1 MFELTLTFDNGPEPS
16 VTPQVLDVL
25 ARHGVAS
32 TFFVIGSKLLNPQAR
47 ACAERAHSE
56 GHWIGNHT
64 WTHTRPLGEQPGQEA
79 AQLEIGRTQAEIGSL
94 SHRPPLFRPM
104 GGGGNLD
111 RRLLSLEAAAMLQT
125 GCYSCVLWNAVPR
138 DWQNPHGWLD
148 TALAQ
153 LAAKPWTLMVLH
165 DLPNGA
171 MRHLDRFLT
180 EVADR
185 GGRFR
190 QDFPPAC
197 LPITGGNVTGPLA
210 DFVSSASTPAV
221 R

>member
-1 MFELTLTFDNGPEPS
+1 MFELTVTFDNGPEPS

-32 TFFVIGSKLLNPQAR
+32 SFFVIGSKLAEPKAR

-64 WTHTRPLGEQPGQEA
+64 WTHTRPLGEQPGDKA

-94 SHRPPLFRPM
+94 SRQPPLFRPM

-111 RRLLSLEAAAMLQT
+111 RRLLSREAAEMLQT
-125 GCYSCVLWNAVPR
+125 GGYSCVLWNAVPR
-138 DWQNPHGWLD
+138 DWQSPDGWVD

-153 LAAKPWTLMVLH
+153 LAAQPWTVMVLH

-180 EVADR
+180 EANHR
-185 GGRFR
+185 GGQFR

-197 LPITGGNVTGPLA
+197 LPITAGSVTGPLA
-210 DFVSSASTPAV
+210 DFVSPT
-221 R
+221 

>member
-1 MFELTLTFDNGPEPS
+1 MFELTVTFDNGPEPS

-32 TFFVIGSKLLNPQAR
+32 TFFVIGSKLLTPQAR
-47 ACAERAHSE
+47 ACAQRAHSE

-64 WTHTRPLGEQPGQEA
+64 WTHTRPLGEQPGEHA
-79 AQLEIGRTQAEIGSL
+79 TQLEIGRTQAEIGSL
-94 SHRPPLFRPM
+94 SHQPPLFRPM

-111 RRLLSLEAAAMLQT
+111 RRLLSLEASAMLQQ
-125 GCYSCVLWNAVPR
+125 GGYSCVLWNALPR
-138 DWQNPHGWLD
+138 DWQNPDGWVD

-153 LAAKPWTLMVLH
+153 FAAQPWTLMVLH

-180 EVADR
+180 EVNNR
-185 GGRFR
+185 GGLFR

-197 LPITGGNVTGPLA
+197 LPITEGRVTGPLA
-210 DFVSSASTPAV
+210 DFVSPAG
-221 R
+221 